1 MDIRKTPYGRRIR
14 FILIV
19 LASQFL
25 LLALALG
32 WGIYLFQIARYGGV
46 YSVEN
51 NYWLLYAEIFATV
64 LIVFFAIIV
73 IFLEFGRMNA
83 RRQGDTEKKR
93 EYQLSTI
100 VGRSTD
106 GGKLRKAKD
115 SLSRYSTIKK
125 R

>member
-32 WGIYLFQIARYGGV
+32 WGIYLFQIARHGGV
-46 YSVEN
+46 YSVETN
-51 NYWLLYAEIFATV
+51 SWLLYVEIFATV
-64 LIVFFAIIV
+64 LIVIFAVIV
-73 IFLEFGRMNA
+73 IILEFGRMNA

-93 EYQLSTI
+93 EYKPST
-100 VGRSTD
+100 T
-106 GGKLRKAKD
+106 KAKAVD
-115 SLSRYSTIKK
+115 RRKVM
-125 R
+125 